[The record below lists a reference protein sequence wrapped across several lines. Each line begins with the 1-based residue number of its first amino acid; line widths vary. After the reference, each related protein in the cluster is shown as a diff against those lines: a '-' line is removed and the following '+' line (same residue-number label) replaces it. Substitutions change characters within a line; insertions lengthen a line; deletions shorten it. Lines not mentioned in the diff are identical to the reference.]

1 MSGKYIWVQPSPV
14 SALLPISGDIS
25 NNVGIFVTAILAH
38 PEISLPSHYVT
49 VKTETLS
56 FEDILKIWS
65 KVAGKQAEYVE
76 ITFEAF
82 TRLWGPYGEE
92 MGMQYKFGAEF
103 GNWDDFESDLMVK
116 TEELGIKR
124 SELKGLEE
132 TFEILKPAL
141 I

>member
-1 MSGKYIWVQPSPV
+1 MSGKYIWVQPSPG

-25 NNVGIFVTAILAH
+25 TNVGTFVSAILAH
-38 PEISLPSHYVT
+38 PEVSLPSRYVT

-56 FEDILKIWS
+56 FEEILKVWS
-65 KVAGKQAEYVE
+65 KVTGKEAEYVE

-103 GNWDDFESDLMVK
+103 GDWDALQPDMVK
-116 TEELGIKR
+116 MEELGIKR
-124 SELKGLEE
+124 SELTGLEE
-132 TFEILKPAL
+132 TLEMLKPIL
-141 I
+141 T

>member
-1 MSGKYIWVQPSPV
+1 MSGKYIWVQPSPG

-25 NNVGIFVTAILAH
+25 TNVGIFVSAILTH
-38 PEISLPSHYVT
+38 PEVSLPSRYVT

-56 FEDILKIWS
+56 FEEILKVWS
-65 KVAGKQAEYVE
+65 KVTGKEAEYVE
-76 ITFEAF
+76 ITFKAF

-103 GNWDDFESDLMVK
+103 GDWDALQPDMVK
-116 TEELGIKR
+116 MEELGIKK

-132 TFEILKPAL
+132 TLEMLKPIL
-141 I
+141 T